1 MKAKYLFTVAGFLSA
16 NNESRS
22 LVTLVGVTLDIKKF
36 DTKKVNDK
44 FYKIVKEHTMW
55 KDINSLRKFCL

>member
-44 FYKIVKEHTMW
+44 FYKIVKEHTM
-55 KDINSLRKFCL
+55 